1 LPVLQRFA
9 VLGLSYFQPVILLLG
24 KSLLRVGLISW
35 LKRIVKALEILSAVR
50 QLGDHVFWIGGF
62 SIKYQILTWIITFYM
77 MTKF

>member
-1 LPVLQRFA
+1 MPVLQRFA

>member
-1 LPVLQRFA
+1 
-9 VLGLSYFQPVILLLG
+9 
-24 KSLLRVGLISW
+24 LRVGLISW